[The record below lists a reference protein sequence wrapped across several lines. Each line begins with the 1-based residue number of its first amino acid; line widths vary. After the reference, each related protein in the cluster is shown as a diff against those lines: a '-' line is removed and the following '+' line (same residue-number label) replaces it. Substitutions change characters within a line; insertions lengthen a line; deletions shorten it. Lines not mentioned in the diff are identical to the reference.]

1 MREFRVLAKTLN
13 FNTAADQLHI
23 SQPTLTRHIASLEQE
38 LGFRLLNRN
47 PMALTAQG
55 RYFLLGCDEVLS
67 RYDEVVRQ
75 CKVIARKSSE
85 AIRLNMPL
93 SSNSIWGDIFYR
105 AVPEFARSFPDT
117 PVPYFVHDDFSSIGQ
132 SIASGS
138 ADVGIVFRPL
148 DEDLPDCM
156 CEKIAELPLAVF
168 FSKSNPGMP
177 ALKGR
182 ASIRGPRRPIPALF
196 VERET
201 PNRVRRGHRCVDSQR
216 RSAKMPLSRFHR
228 LRYGR
233 VHFGRRRNRVWQCGK
248 HARSQCERETR
259 RPPHRQWL
267 CTLSDLC
274 HVSQASRTRKSRR
287 FRGDMQTPRN
297 RNSSRELTRTAKR
310 LNKIRKTVDS
320 SACRSN
326 CDDALAAKP
335 YNGSCNLPSR

>member
-1 MREFRVLAKTLN
+1 MGDKMFENMREFRVLAKTLN

-138 ADVGIVFRPL
+138 ADVGIVFRPP

-168 FSKSNPGMP
+168 FSKSNP
-177 ALKGR
+177 LK
-182 ASIRGPRRPIPALF
+182 
-196 VERET
+196 E
-201 PNRVRRGHRCVDSQR
+201 
-216 RSAKMPLSRFHR
+216 K
-228 LRYGR
+228 
-233 VHFGRRRNRVWQCGK
+233 
-248 HARSQCERETR
+248 
-259 RPPHRQWL
+259 
-267 CTLSDLC
+267 
-274 HVSQASRTRKSRR
+274 
-287 FRGDMQTPRN
+287 
-297 RNSSRELTRTAKR
+297 
-310 LNKIRKTVDS
+310 
-320 SACRSN
+320 
-326 CDDALAAKP
+326 DALRFEDLDGQYLLCSSNAKLQTVFDGAIDALIR
-335 YNGSCNLPSR
+335 NGVRPKCRYRDFTDFDMVGFILEDDEIAM

>member
-1 MREFRVLAKTLN
+1 MNIWGDKMFENIREFRVLAKTLN

-75 CKVIARKSSE
+75 CKLIARKSSE

-105 AVPEFARSFPDT
+105 AVPEFARSFPDA
-117 PVPYFVHDDFSSIGQ
+117 PEPYFVHDDFSSIGQ

-138 ADVGIVFRPL
+138 ADVGIVFRPP

-168 FSKSNPGMP
+168 FSKSNPLKEKD
-177 ALKGR
+177 ALRFEDLDGQYLLCSSNAKLQTVFDGAIDALDRNGVRPKCRYRDFTDFDMIGFILEDDEIVFGNAANILDSNVSAKLEGR
-182 ASIRGPRRPIPALF
+182 LIDNGCARYPIYVMYRKHP
-196 VERET
+196 EREK
-201 PNRVRRGHRCVDSQR
+201 VADFVAIC
-216 RSAKMPLSRFHR
+216 
-228 LRYGR
+228 
-233 VHFGRRRNRVWQCGK
+233 
-248 HARSQCERETR
+248 
-259 RPPHRQWL
+259 
-267 CTLSDLC
+267 
-274 HVSQASRTRKSRR
+274 
-287 FRGDMQTPRN
+287 
-297 RNSSRELTRTAKR
+297 KR
-310 LNKIRKTVDS
+310 LATAIQAEN
-320 SACRSN
+320 
-326 CDDALAAKP
+326 
-335 YNGSCNLPSR
+335 

>member
-75 CKVIARKSSE
+75 CKVIARKSSKRF
-85 AIRLNMPL
+85 ASNMPL

-138 ADVGIVFRPL
+138 ADVGIAYSDLRRRSTRLHVRENRRIAFGRIFQQKQPL
-148 DEDLPDCM
+148 EGKRTLRFEDLDGQYLLCSSNA
-156 CEKIAELPLAVF
+156 KLQTVF
-168 FSKSNPGMP
+168 DWAID
-177 ALKGR
+177 AL
-182 ASIRGPRRPIPALF
+182 IRNGVRPK
-196 VERET
+196 
-201 PNRVRRGHRCVDSQR
+201 C
-216 RSAKMPLSRFHR
+216 
-228 LRYGR
+228 RYRDFTDFDMVGFILEDDEI
-233 VHFGRRRNRVWQCGK
+233 VVWQCGK

-287 FRGDMQTPRN
+287 FRGDMQTPSQPQFQAEN
-297 RNSSRELTRTAKR
+297 
-310 LNKIRKTVDS
+310 
-320 SACRSN
+320 
-326 CDDALAAKP
+326 
-335 YNGSCNLPSR
+335 

>member
-1 MREFRVLAKTLN
+1 MGDKMFENMREFRVLAKTLN

-55 RYFLLGCDEVLS
+55 RYFLLGCDEVLP

-138 ADVGIVFRPL
+138 ADVGIVFRP
-148 DEDLPDCM
+148 PD
-156 CEKIAELPLAVF
+156 KICPIACAR
-168 FSKSNPGMP
+168 KS
-177 ALKGR
+177 
-182 ASIRGPRRPIPALF
+182 
-196 VERET
+196 
-201 PNRVRRGHRCVDSQR
+201 PNCLWPYF
-216 RSAKMPLSRFHR
+216 SAK
-228 LRYGR
+228 
-233 VHFGRRRNRVWQCGK
+233 
-248 HARSQCERETR
+248 A
-259 RPPHRQWL
+259 
-267 CTLSDLC
+267 
-274 HVSQASRTRKSRR
+274 
-287 FRGDMQTPRN
+287 TP
-297 RNSSRELTRTAKR
+297 
-310 LNKIRKTVDS
+310 
-320 SACRSN
+320 
-326 CDDALAAKP
+326 
-335 YNGSCNLPSR
+335 